1 MGVSASSLNSDIKNA
16 SQCLQINQ
24 SFYISWR
31 IVKEEKF
38 SFFFFAFIHHKYILQ
53 QNINF
58 IALFSIEL
66 HFHTLVGITYK

>member
-1 MGVSASSLNSDIKNA
+1 MHHSVYKSTSRFIFPEGLLKKK
-16 SQCLQINQ
+16 
-24 SFYISWR
+24 SFL
-31 IVKEEKF
+31 
-38 SFFFFAFIHHKYILQ
+38 FFFFAFIHHKYILQ

>member
-1 MGVSASSLNSDIKNA
+1 MHHSVYKSTSRFIFPEGLLKKK
-16 SQCLQINQ
+16 
-24 SFYISWR
+24 SFL
-31 IVKEEKF
+31 
-38 SFFFFAFIHHKYILQ
+38 FFFAFIHYKYILQ